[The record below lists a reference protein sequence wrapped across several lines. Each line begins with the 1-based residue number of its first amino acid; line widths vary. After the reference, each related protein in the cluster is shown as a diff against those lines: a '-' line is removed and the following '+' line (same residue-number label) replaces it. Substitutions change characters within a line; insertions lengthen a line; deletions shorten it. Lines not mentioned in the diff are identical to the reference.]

1 MENVMLFTHW
11 CTLQQP
17 PGMLSH
23 QLGSRFEENGWKV
36 VWTSGIF
43 RPVYEP
49 FSTYSGSNTTAW
61 CWSGRTANCRKTGHR
76 SSANWSY
83 KRTQVAQLVKWK
95 WDNSRRRKATKSK
108 LQPIKKRRKKNVKKL
123 RTEKDSKSVHGLW
136 NSHGIFL

>member
-1 MENVMLFTHW
+1 MENVMLFTYW

-36 VWTSGIF
+36 AWTSGIF

-108 LQPIKKRRKKNVKKL
+108 LQPIKKNEKKNVKKL